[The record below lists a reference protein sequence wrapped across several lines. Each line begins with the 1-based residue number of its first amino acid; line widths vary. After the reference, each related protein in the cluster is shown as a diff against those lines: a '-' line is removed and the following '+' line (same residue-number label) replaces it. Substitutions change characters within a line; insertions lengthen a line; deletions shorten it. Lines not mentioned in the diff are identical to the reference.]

1 MGGLLIKNAN
11 AVFPDGVRLTDVLIE
26 DGKIA
31 DPYYNA
37 SYGNVI
43 DIGGDY
49 LVPGFADLHVHGG
62 GGADFMDATPEA
74 FETAVKTHL
83 KHGTTTLLP
92 TAMSATETD
101 LLKFLDAFKRFK
113 AKSKYSAVAPGV
125 HFEGPY
131 LSGANAKSS
140 GAQPG
145 DVLRLPDEAE
155 IDRLI
160 KAADGCLLRW
170 DAAPELEGS
179 DIFAKKCKEN
189 GIICSIA
196 HSAATSEHAQ
206 AGIENGFSHV
216 THFYNAV
223 TGYWNEGE
231 KVFAGVVEAAYLNDA
246 VAVELIC
253 DGRHIPRDVL
263 RLALKI
269 KGVDKVMGI
278 TDGMRIAGT
287 DAKSGKLG
295 SLEKGTDVIVDDG
308 VAKLTDMSSFA
319 GSIATMDR
327 CFKVLVGV
335 YGIDIVTASKMLSAT
350 PLNFIGIKNKGA
362 VEKGRDADLAVFDR
376 ELNLKRVIAG
386 GIDLY
391 GLSDPKNADN
401 TAL

>member
-1 MGGLLIKNAN
+1 ML
-11 AVFPDGVRLTDVLIE
+11 
-26 DGKIA
+26 
-31 DPYYNA
+31 
-37 SYGNVI
+37 
-43 DIGGDY
+43 
-49 LVPGFADLHVHGG
+49 
-62 GGADFMDATPEA
+62 
-74 FETAVKTHL
+74 
-83 KHGTTTLLP
+83 
-92 TAMSATETD
+92 
-101 LLKFLDAFKRFK
+101 
-113 AKSKYSAVAPGV
+113 
-125 HFEGPY
+125 
-131 LSGANAKSS
+131 
-140 GAQPG
+140 
-145 DVLRLPDEAE
+145 
-155 IDRLI
+155 
-160 KAADGCLLRW
+160 
-170 DAAPELEGS
+170 
-179 DIFAKKCKEN
+179 
-189 GIICSIA
+189 
-196 HSAATSEHAQ
+196 
-206 AGIENGFSHV
+206 
-216 THFYNAV
+216 
-223 TGYWNEGE
+223 
-231 KVFAGVVEAAYLNDA
+231 AGVVEAAYLNDA